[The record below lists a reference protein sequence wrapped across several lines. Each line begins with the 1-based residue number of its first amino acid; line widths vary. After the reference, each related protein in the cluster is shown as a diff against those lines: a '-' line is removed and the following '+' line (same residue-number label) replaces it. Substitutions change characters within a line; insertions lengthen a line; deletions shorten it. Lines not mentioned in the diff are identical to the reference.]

1 MKCIVTGAAGFIGSH
16 LSQKLLKEN
25 YEVLGIDDFQDY
37 YPKWIKER
45 NIAPLLKQ
53 KNFNLMPENI
63 NSLDSDSL
71 LANHDCIFHLAAQA
85 GVRSSWGENFSV
97 YTRNNIDTTQKLLES
112 AKKND
117 LKKFIYASSSSVYGD
132 CHDLPMKENSPL
144 KPYSPYGVT
153 KLAAE
158 HLCTLYYRNYSVP
171 TVSLRFFTVYGPAQ
185 RPDMAF
191 HKFFKAALEGK
202 NITIYGDGSQT
213 RDFTYIDDIVE
224 AILSAFR
231 SGKPGE
237 IYNLGGGKNI
247 ILREIFPLIENV
259 CQKKITI
266 NHIDRQYGDV
276 SHTFAD
282 ITKARKDLGF
292 SPRIKLEQG
301 LTEEW
306 KWIQNI
312 YGLV

>member
-16 LSQKLLKEN
+16 LTQRLLKEN

-53 KNFNLMPENI
+53 NNFKFLPENI
-63 NSLDSDSL
+63 NSLDFDLL
-71 LANHDCIFHLAAQA
+71 LAKHDCIFHLAAQA
-85 GVRSSWGENFSV
+85 GVRNSWGENFSV

-112 AKKND
+112 AKKNN

-132 CHDLPMKENSPL
+132 CHDLPMKESSPL

-171 TVSLRFFTVYGPAQ
+171 TVSLRFFTVYGPGQ

-191 HKFFKAALEGK
+191 HKFLKSAFEGK

-213 RDFTYIDDIVE
+213 RDFTYIDDIIE
-224 AILSAFR
+224 ANLSAFHL
-231 SGKPGE
+231 GKPGE

-247 ILREIFPLIENV
+247 ILREIFPLIEKI
-259 CQKKITI
+259 CQKKIMV
-266 NHIDRQYGDV
+266 NHINKQHGDV

-282 ITKARKDLGF
+282 ITKAKEDLGF
-292 SPRIKLEQG
+292 SPRITLEEG

-312 YGLV
+312 YGKV